1 MTFNHLIL
9 KDYVFPS
16 PSILYLKEAFS
27 VLSFYFLKAFSAASV
42 RPLSDD
48 YFITVLDNS
57 NKLPKA
63 EQMRAVEEFFSN
75 EVLVVGIQPPPSTY

>member
-42 RPLSDD
+42 RPLSD